1 MQHHSEMSHQKR
13 RKPAAKNKPQ
23 LNNDPRALVTG
34 IIFFLVEVI
43 VISGAYSPF
52 RLPKMAL
59 ALGGLAL
66 VIGGWSTFRL
76 WRGRLSVP
84 ASPLV
89 AALVALPAL
98 QALSAVWAQVPDL
111 ALRQAFVSII
121 WVGAALWLSSFDPE
135 ERRRVLLW
143 GVWGAVASGVIL
155 LGQLSNVDEIGVR
168 GVASGDRLGLTG
180 LAGNPSDLA
189 MAGLLFL
196 PLLLPGVLAK
206 PRKWIRWLL
215 PAFLVL
221 TAMLTQALTGLA
233 AIGLMGLGCIILM
246 RSKKAWVLALALAVV
261 AVLAISTGPLRSRI
275 QVEWTQLQKGNWY
288 NLLSAREDGWTAA
301 LTMIENSPILGVGA
315 GQYSREFYP
324 ARTTWL
330 TNDKSVGK
338 RGELATHFEWAHND
352 PLQLTSELGL
362 VGVFWMVFF
371 VLALARSGPLKD
383 PVIVLASLA
392 WTPFLLLHYPTHL
405 AIGLIP
411 AVLLLAERLHPAPR
425 VPVLSRRPTIRRAV
439 AVVVGAIAVTVCVT
453 QITDLRLDRWRGQTE
468 ALLSVAEKAPLPLR
482 RQIIQ
487 KIETEAGARILH
499 SKSSAPWLWRI
510 IGRGRLLIGV
520 PEEAEAAFRRSAA
533 LEPHEEAE
541 MGLGLSLASQGRTAE
556 AVYYLTRACRVNPT
570 LISFIAQ
577 DSLRESVRM
586 NVHHR
591 KPENP

>member
-1 MQHHSEMSHQKR
+1 MRQHPEMSHQKL
-13 RKPAAKNKPQ
+13 RKPAAKNTPQ
-23 LNNDPRALVTG
+23 PKSDPRVLVTG
-34 IIFFLVEVI
+34 ILFFLVEVI

-76 WRGRLSVP
+76 WHGRLSLP
-84 ASPLV
+84 AGPLV
-89 AALVALPAL
+89 ATLVALPAL
-98 QALSAVWAQVPDL
+98 QALSAVWAQAPEL
-111 ALRQAFVSII
+111 ALRKAFVSII

-135 ERRRVLLW
+135 ERHRVLLW
-143 GVWGAVASGVIL
+143 GVWGAVVSGVVL
-155 LGQLSNVDEIGVR
+155 LGQLSNIDEMTVR

-196 PLLLPGVLAK
+196 PLLLPGVLEQ
-206 PRKWIRWLL
+206 PRKWVQWLL
-215 PAFLVL
+215 PAFLVV
-221 TAMLTQALTGLA
+221 TAVLTQALTGLA
-233 AIGLMGLGCIILM
+233 AIGLVGLGCITLM
-246 RSKKAWVLALALAVV
+246 RSRKAWILALALS
-261 AVLAISTGPLRSRI
+261 AITVFAITIGPLRSRI
-275 QVEWTQLQKGNWY
+275 QAEWTQLQKGNWY

-324 ARTTWL
+324 ARTIWL
-330 TNDKSVGK
+330 TNDKSVGR

-362 VGVFWMVFF
+362 VGAIWMVFF
-371 VLALARSGPLKD
+371 VLSLARSGPLKD
-383 PVIVLASLA
+383 PVIVLAALA

-411 AVLLLAERLHPAPR
+411 AVLLLAQRLHPAPR
-425 VPVLSRRPTIRRAV
+425 IPVLSRRPAIRHTV
-439 AVVVGAIAVTVCVT
+439 AVVVAAIAVTVCVS
-453 QITDLRLDRWRGQTE
+453 QIMDLRLNRWRGQTE
-468 ALLSVAEKAPLPLR
+468 ALLSVAENAPLPLR

-487 KIETEAGARILH
+487 KIETEAGARIVH

-541 MGLGLSLASQGRTAE
+541 MGLGLSLAGQERTTE
-556 AVYYLTRACRVNPT
+556 AVYHLTRACRVNPA
-570 LISFIAQ
+570 LIGFIPQ
-577 DSLRESVRM
+577 DSLREKVRT
-586 NVHHR
+586 NLHR
-591 KPENP
+591 TSR

>member
-1 MQHHSEMSHQKR
+1 MSNQKR
-13 RKPAAKNKPQ
+13 RKPAAENTSQSKSA
-23 LNNDPRALVTG
+23 RRVLVTG

-52 RLPKMAL
+52 RLPKMTL

-66 VIGGWSTFRL
+66 VIGGWSAFRL
-76 WRGRLSVP
+76 WHGRLSLPV
-84 ASPLV
+84 SPLV
-89 AALVALPAL
+89 VALVALPAL
-98 QALSAVWAQVPDL
+98 QILSAVWAQAPHL
-111 ALRQAFVSII
+111 ALQKALVSTI
-121 WVGAALWLSSFDPE
+121 WIGTALWLSSFETE
-135 ERRRVLLW
+135 ERHRILLW
-143 GVWGAVASGVIL
+143 GVWGAVVSGVVL
-155 LGQLSNVDEIGVR
+155 LGQLSNIDEIGVR
-168 GVASGDRLGLTG
+168 GVASGDRLRLTG

-206 PRKWIRWLL
+206 PRKWVRWLL

-221 TAMLTQALTGLA
+221 TAVLTQALTGLA
-233 AIGLMGLGCIILM
+233 AIGLVGLGCIILM
-246 RSKKAWVLALALAVV
+246 RSKKAWILALTLAGVT
-261 AVLAISTGPLRSRI
+261 VLAISTGPLRSRI
-275 QVEWTQLQKGNWY
+275 QAEWTQLQRGNWY

-330 TNDKSVGK
+330 NHNKSVGK

-362 VGVFWMVFF
+362 IGVFWMVFF
-371 VLALARSGPLKD
+371 VLSLARSGPLKD

-425 VPVLSRRPTIRRAV
+425 VPVLFGRPAVRRAV
-439 AVVVGAIAVTVCVT
+439 AVIVGAVAVSVCVS
-453 QITDLRLDRWRGQTE
+453 QIIDLRLDRWRGQTE
-468 ALLSVAEKAPLPLR
+468 ALLSLAENAPLPMR

-487 KIETEAGARILH
+487 KIETEAGSRILH
-499 SKSSAPWLWRI
+499 SKNSAPWLWRI
-510 IGRGRLLIGV
+510 IGRGRLLTGV

-541 MGLGLSLASQGRTAE
+541 MGLGLSLAGQGRTTE
-556 AVYYLTRACRVNPT
+556 AVYHLTRACRVNPA

-577 DSLRESVRM
+577 DSLRESVRT
-586 NVHHR
+586 NLHR
-591 KPENP
+591 TNTRTR